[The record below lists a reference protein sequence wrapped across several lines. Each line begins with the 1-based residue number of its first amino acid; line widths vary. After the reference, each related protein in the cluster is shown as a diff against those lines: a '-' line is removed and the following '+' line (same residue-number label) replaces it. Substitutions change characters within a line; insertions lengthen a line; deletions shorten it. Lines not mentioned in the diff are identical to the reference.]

1 MVLNAALGIELGE
14 WEEKLAAAAF
24 LSGRKFPAAA
34 FESAVINSV
43 TEALNR
49 LDEVPVE
56 WARALC
62 QEALMNKNW
71 QLVEGWHGV

>member
-1 MVLNAALGIELGE
+1 MVLSSALGIVLGD
-14 WEEKLAAAAF
+14 WEEKLTAAAF

-34 FESAVINSV
+34 FEPAVLDAV

-49 LDEVPVE
+49 LDEVPLE

-62 QEALMNKNW
+62 QEALVSRSC
-71 QLVEGWHGV
+71 QLVEGLHGL